1 MCSCIGV
8 VAMTEPAASDAHSRI
23 SAEFLGVQ
31 VPSFHRRPATE
42 LIWNMHMHLHLSCK
56 GVLQGLVFRDVTLIM
71 EKQIDQDMA
80 TVDCGYME
88 VYSD

>member
-31 VPSFHRRPATE
+31 VSSFHIRPATE
-42 LIWNMHMHLHLSCK
+42 LMWNMRMYVHLPCK
-56 GVLQGLVFRDVTLIM
+56 GVLQGLGFRDVTLIM
-71 EKQIDQDMA
+71 ENPMDKDME
-80 TVDCGYME
+80 TVDRGYME
-88 VYSD
+88 VYSH